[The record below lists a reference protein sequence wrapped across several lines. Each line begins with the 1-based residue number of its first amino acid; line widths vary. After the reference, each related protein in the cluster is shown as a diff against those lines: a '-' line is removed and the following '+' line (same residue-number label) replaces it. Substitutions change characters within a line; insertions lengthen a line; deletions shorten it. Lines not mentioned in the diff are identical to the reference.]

1 MSGQAASEEN
11 SGFRVEAGYRFPR
24 EDFAMTAAEQRRKH
38 GYCDID
44 EAVYGEYVDPTF
56 IARRP
61 ITLNTEAITA
71 CHPENGVVH
80 TVHRIRQMR
89 PVPLGETL
97 AMTGE
102 YAAVE
107 DAPRGWVLKSRWE
120 FRDAAGKVAV
130 AVEPDILMVDP
141 ARAPQPGGRKGKG
154 TPPDDAGFEALTEK
168 QCTPETTLGYCE
180 GSQNKIHLE
189 PDVAKEFGF
198 RAPIIAG
205 NQTVN
210 FLLEGLAADGVP
222 AELDVTLRFL
232 RPVFWDDAIA
242 VVGRRGA
249 DGRLE
254 ELRALNGDGKIVGDC
269 HVASITYVG

>member
-1 MSGQAASEEN
+1 MSGQAAPEEN
-11 SGFRVEAGYRFPR
+11 SDYRVEAGYRFPG
-24 EDFAMTAAEQRRKH
+24 EDFVLTAEEQREKH
-38 GYCDID
+38 GYCDIA
-44 EAVYGEYVDPTF
+44 EAVYGDYVDPTF

-61 ITLNTEAITA
+61 ITLGTEAITA
-71 CHPENGVVH
+71 CHPENGIVH
-80 TVHRIRQMR
+80 TVHRIRQAR

-102 YAAVE
+102 YVAVE
-107 DAPRGWVLKSRWE
+107 DALRGWVLKSRWE
-120 FRDAAGKVAV
+120 YRDADGEVV
-130 AVEPDILMVDP
+130 VTVEPDVLMIDP
-141 ARAPQPGGRKGKG
+141 ARVPQPGGRKGKAA
-154 TPPDDAGFEALTEK
+154 PPDDAGFEVLARK

-189 PDVAKEFGF
+189 PDYAKEFGF

-222 AELDVTLRFL
+222 GELDVTLRFL
-232 RPVFWDDAIA
+232 RPVFWDDSIA

-249 DGRLE
+249 EGKLA

-269 HVASITYVG
+269 HVASVAYLA